1 MSRKGKTIGEFEL
14 THGQSKI
21 KDLQHQ
27 LEVEHAKVEALAEV
41 TSSVSIETSPDC
53 EIRFGVIGDT
63 HLGSLYFRE
72 EYLLAYYEYC
82 ASIGIDT
89 VYHAG
94 DLTDGIKVYKGQ
106 EFELRDVG
114 LEAQVKRCEKVWKR
128 LKATGVKTRFITGNH
143 DQSFKAVAG
152 APIGKMIAEATGA
165 EFLGEEQG
173 RVEYQTPNGSF
184 EIMLIHPG
192 GGSSYATSYRLQ
204 KIIESLEGGTK
215 PDLLAGGH
223 FHKSIVM
230 PSYRNVMGLL
240 TGTFQAQTPFMA
252 RGGLA
257 AHVGGWCVDVS
268 VGRAHKRIRPEFIAF
283 YGGE

>member
-1 MSRKGKTIGEFEL
+1 MKRKGKSIEEFEN
-14 THGQSKI
+14 THGQTKI

-41 TSSVSIETSPDC
+41 KSSVTVETSKGC

-89 VYHAG
+89 VYIAG
-94 DLTDGIKVYKGQ
+94 DVTDGIKVYRGQ

-114 LEAQVKRCEKVWKR
+114 LAAQVKRCGVVWNR
-128 LKATGVKTRFITGNH
+128 LNKTGVKTKFITGNH
-143 DQSFKAVAG
+143 DQSFKSVAG
-152 APIGKMIAEATGA
+152 APVGQMIADATGA

-173 RVEYQTPNGSF
+173 RVDYHTPNGTF
-184 EIMLIHPG
+184 ELMLIHPG
-192 GGSSYATSYRLQ
+192 GGSSYALSYRLQ

-215 PDLLAGGH
+215 PDLLAAGH
-223 FHKSIVM
+223 YHKSIVM
-230 PSYRNVMGLL
+230 PTYRNVMGLL

-257 AHVGGWCVDVS
+257 AHVGGWCVDVT
-268 VGRAHKRIRPEFIAF
+268 VGKAHKRIRPEFIAF